1 MGTKNKNKIMKLYV
15 YCDSTK
21 INKEGNIP
29 VMIIIKNNKGRFL
42 VNTGLTTKEKFNGRE
57 FPKSD
62 KNKTAKTNAMID
74 LPVEKEAMDIIDKYK
89 GKDWLLSPMDGRV
102 DYRSFERIWNDNL
115 KKWTL
120 GESKG

>member
-62 KNKTAKTNAMID
+62 KNKTAKTNALGRYLLKIEEICLNYSNLENRELKD
-74 LPVEKEAMDIIDKYK
+74 KINKEIFSK
-89 GKDWLLSPMDGRV
+89 G
-102 DYRSFERIWNDNL
+102 NDNEKTLVNYIL
-115 KKWTL
+115 KYVKNT
-120 GESKG
+120 